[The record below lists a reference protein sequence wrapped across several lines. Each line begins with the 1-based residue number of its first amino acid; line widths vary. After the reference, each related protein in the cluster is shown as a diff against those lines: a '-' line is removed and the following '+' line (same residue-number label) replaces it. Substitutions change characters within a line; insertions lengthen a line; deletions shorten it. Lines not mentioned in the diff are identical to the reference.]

1 MRLTQEQ
8 IQSITQTVFRL
19 TGKGA
24 EVYLFGSRLD
34 DKAKGGDVD
43 LFIETGTPLTL
54 IQRAQIKL
62 ELESQL
68 ELPVDIVSQTRN
80 TAPTP
85 FQVIARAG
93 AARLGAYR

>member
-8 IQSITQTVFRL
+8 TQRIIQTVFRL
-19 TGKGA
+19 TGEGA
-24 EVYLFGSRLD
+24 EVYLFGSRLN
-34 DKAKGGDVD
+34 DKTNGGDVD
-43 LFIETGTPLTL
+43 LFIETNTPLTR

-68 ELPVDIVSQTRN
+68 ELPVDIVSQARN

-85 FQVIARAG
+85 FQTIAREG
-93 AARLGAYR
+93 AARLRA

>member
-8 IQSITQTVFRL
+8 TQRIIQTVSRL
-19 TGKGA
+19 TGEGA
-24 EVYLFGSRLD
+24 EVYLFGSRLN

-43 LFIETGTPLTL
+43 LFIETNTPLTR

-68 ELPVDIVSQTRN
+68 ELPVDIVAQARN
-80 TAPTP
+80 TVPTP
-85 FQVIARAG
+85 FQTIAREG
-93 AARLGAYR
+93 AARLRA

>member
-19 TGKGA
+19 TGKGV
-24 EVYLFGSRLD
+24 EVYLFGSRLN

-43 LFIETGTPLTL
+43 LLIETNTPLTL
-54 IQRAQIKL
+54 IQRARLKL

-68 ELPVDIVSQTRN
+68 GLPVDIVSQTRN
-80 TAPTP
+80 AAPTP
-85 FQVIARAG
+85 FQTIVREG
-93 AARLGAYR
+93 AALLRA